1 MRSNMLQ
8 RATSKDV
15 VRFDILFKWEIV
27 MVNLGP
33 PVIQFS
39 KMMGES
45 GTLPVKSMRVPRSE
59 LGSEDA
65 MLSAMTPFLNCVPE
79 AWRAEMTEE
88 LTSLARSLNGQLSHL
103 GKPVSL
109 VVEVR
114 AKILSVVKCREGD
127 GPLDHLFEKLT
138 ALAKADPYRTLSE
151 PATLSSLEALE
162 AVSAD
167 QFETDDRYKSQQY
180 GNGGLAWEWRQCD
193 LRNSSKDS
201 GKAWKRWQCGLKKTR
216 LVDRGQCRTGM
227 ELGGSAPLGKVGNVG
242 AGGGVASS
250 RWQAAELVPML
261 KKSSRPMML
270 LPEAI

>member
-1 MRSNMLQ
+1 MSLHYFSISKRMRSNMLQ

-167 QFETDDRYKSQQY
+167 QFETDDRCSICTEEYVS
-180 GNGGLAWEWRQCD
+180 
-193 LRNSSKDS
+193 
-201 GKAWKRWQCGLKKTR
+201 
-216 LVDRGQCRTGM
+216 
-227 ELGGSAPLGKVGNVG
+227 GGSSEVVCMPCSHAYHRHCIIEWLRRNHVCPICRFQMPHEVIIYI
-242 AGGGVASS
+242 
-250 RWQAAELVPML
+250 RELRL
-261 KKSSRPMML
+261 S
-270 LPEAI
+270 